1 MSFFD
6 KNLAMLRTAS
16 EVLADK
22 LQAHYDEHGDQTQ
35 VDSVYVEPSR
45 SGPPTLRYSDGE
57 RDFFLHSP
65 YDPLREAAQWAES
78 AIEKSSDGNFTVI
91 FGMGLGYGVLE
102 ILRRIPQDERVLIY
116 EPNWQLFYLAMCH
129 TDLSEI
135 MTRSNTTVSCDH
147 NIQNA
152 MFNYMNLFE
161 LAAFKGVRMIS
172 NPAFDKLPDSY
183 LFDRL
188 ADKIRY
194 EMTAVGGNV
203 QTLMVMGEMQQM
215 NIMLNFPQLLDNPPF
230 RHLIDR
236 FKGKPVVIVSAGP
249 SLEKNMHLL
258 NQMQD
263 RAVIIAVDTAVK
275 ILMANKIT
283 PHIVVTG
290 DPQEANAKHLRNVD
304 LPGTFLIAAPQSP
317 ISSVRDWT
325 GPRFMCSFHD
335 NIMRWVDRVIGDR
348 GRVLVWGSVAVMAYD
363 IAVKIGGDPIIFIGQ
378 DLSFPEGRTYARG
391 TYFETEQKKDMTVA
405 QLQRE
410 GTLLIDMVDIF
421 GQPIKTNRQMYSYY
435 NFLLNRFK
443 APEVRERTLI
453 NATEGGILQSDEI
466 RPMPL
471 AEVMEQYM
479 TEHFDVLAM
488 LHEAHASGND
498 IDYGTLMHELDG
510 LLAHFRLAIENCRKG
525 VTAVERTLKALEKD
539 DDSVSAKKEVVEQYN
554 RLVALR
560 KEVFIHPEM
569 SKMVEMSNQAG
580 IYAFAQGVRS
590 TPLPEE
596 GVTNEYIKSAC
607 YHYHTLYQTTKE
619 AAANLLPLFEAAR
632 DAARERML
640 ATSGRALELVAN

>member
-6 KNLAMLRTAS
+6 KNLAMLRQAS

-22 LQAHYDEHGDQTQ
+22 LQAHHDEHGDLTQ
-35 VDSVYVEPSR
+35 VGSVFVEPSR

-65 YDPLREAAQWAES
+65 YDPLREAQQWAES
-78 AIEKSSDGNFTVI
+78 AIEKSADGNFTVI
-91 FGMGLGYGVLE
+91 FGLGLGYGALE
-102 ILRRIPQDERVLIY
+102 ILRRIPADERVLIY
-116 EPNWQLFYLAMCH
+116 EPNWELFYLAMCH
-129 TDLSEI
+129 TDLTEI
-135 MTRSNTTVSCDH
+135 MTRSKTTVSCDH

-152 MFNYMNLFE
+152 MFTYMNLFE
-161 LAAFKGVRMIS
+161 LAAFRGVRMIS
-172 NPAFDKLPDSY
+172 NPAFDKLPESQ

-215 NIMLNFPQLLDNPPF
+215 NIMLNFPQVLDNPPF
-230 RHLIDR
+230 RHLIER
-236 FKGKPVVIVSAGP
+236 FRGRPVVIVSAGP

-258 NQMQD
+258 NEMKN

-275 ILMANKIT
+275 ILMAQGIT

-290 DPQEANAKHLRNVD
+290 DPQEANARHLRNVD
-304 LPGTFLIAAPQSP
+304 LPEAYLIAEPQSP

-335 NIMRWVDRVIGDR
+335 NIMRWVDRVVGDR

-363 IAVKIGGDPIIFIGQ
+363 IAVKLGGDPIVFIGQ
-378 DLSFPEGRTYARG
+378 DLSFPGGRTYASG
-391 TYFETEQKKDMTVA
+391 TYFETEQKQEMTVA
-405 QLQRE
+405 KLQRE
-410 GTLLIDMVDIF
+410 GTLLIEMTDIY
-421 GQPIKTNRQMYSYY
+421 GQPVQTNRQMYSYY

-443 APEVRERTLI
+443 SSEVHGRTLI

-471 AEVMEQYM
+471 AEVMEKYM
-479 TEHFDVLAM
+479 QEEFDPLAM
-488 LHEAHASGND
+488 LAEAHALGND
-498 IDYGTLMHELDG
+498 IEYPNLLNELDA
-510 LLAHFRLAIENCRKG
+510 LIAQFRLAVENCRKG
-525 VTAVERTLKALEKD
+525 ITAVERTLKALENED
-539 DDSVSAKKEVVEQYN
+539 GSIAAKREIVEQYN

-560 KEVFIHPEM
+560 KEIFLHQEM

-590 TPLPEE
+590 TPLPET
-596 GVTNEYIKSAC
+596 GVDNDYIRSAC
-607 YHYHTLYQTTKE
+607 YHYHTLYQTTRQ
-619 AAANLLPLFEAAR
+619 AAGNLLPLFEAAR
-632 DAARERML
+632 SAARERML
-640 ATSGRALELVAN
+640 AGSGRELELVAN